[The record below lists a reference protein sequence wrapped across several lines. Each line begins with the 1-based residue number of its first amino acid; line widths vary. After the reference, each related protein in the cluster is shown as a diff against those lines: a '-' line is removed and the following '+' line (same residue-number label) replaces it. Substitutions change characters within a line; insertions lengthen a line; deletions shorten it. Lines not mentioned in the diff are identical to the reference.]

1 MSPTPWDVPN
11 LLQQGGGG
19 DPETSDHPL
28 TLRCHRN
35 SAGNAGSDL
44 KTPPTTYVE
53 SGDLTGCA
61 GGGLRRRQGEET
73 GVGGWWRVGFGC
85 FPCRVRGV
93 TQEGGETAL
102 IKPGDNQN

>member
-73 GVGGWWRVGFGC
+73 GGGGVVAGRVWLLPMSREGC
-85 FPCRVRGV
+85 D
-93 TQEGGETAL
+93 TGGR
-102 IKPGDNQN
+102 